1 MGARWSALGILAAAL
16 VPTGCATVA
25 PRVQNEGS
33 LEATYST
40 GRAIQEFA
48 LPAGPIGDA
57 IVEAMEDLKMTTTGR
72 ARDGAVFRIDAKT
85 EDNRVVLVTLRP
97 HQGMT
102 RVSCR
107 IGWFG
112 DEPLSKALLER
123 TGIRL
128 GTLPPEAIPVQPPS
142 KPASNPFFSRAAVP
156 DEVYLRDVADAP
168 YRDRPI
174 P

>member
-1 MGARWSALGILAAAL
+1 MRARWNALLSLASAL
-16 VPTGCATVA
+16 VVSGCATVSTK
-25 PRVQNEGS
+25 VQNEPS
-33 LEATYST
+33 ADLSYST
-40 GRAIQEFA
+40 GRAIQEFSF
-48 LPAGPIGDA
+48 PPGPVGDA
-57 IVEAMEDLKMTTTGR
+57 IVEAMADLKMTVVRR

-85 EDNRVVLVTLRP
+85 EDNRGVLVTLRP
-97 HQGMT
+97 HQGAL

-128 GTLPPEAIPVQPPS
+128 GTLPPAAIPEKPPS
-142 KPASNPFFSRAAVP
+142 QPASNPFFSRSAVP
-156 DEVYLRDVADAP
+156 DADYLRDFADAP